1 MPALSIGEELVGIHR
16 QERTNSELQDQV
28 AQLFVESRQ
37 DVYRYL
43 LTLGL
48 RPSRAQEAAQEV
60 FLRLYATLTRGE
72 HIENPRAWI
81 FRVAHNY
88 GLRVRARQA
97 SEETFDPGLETRLAG
112 QSGNPEHDLLEHERM
127 MRFHRAVE
135 GLSERQKGC
144 LFLRLEG
151 LRYPEIGSALGIS
164 ASAVGEFLRRAISRL
179 REAHHD

>member
-1 MPALSIGEELVGIHR
+1 MSVYSAGENVVGILR
-16 QERTNSELQDQV
+16 QERTGSSLQDEV

-48 RPSRAQEAAQEV
+48 HPPKAQEAVQEV
-60 FLRLYATLTRGE
+60 FLRLYATLKKGE
-72 HIENPRAWI
+72 RIENPRGWV
-81 FRVAHNY
+81 FRVAHNH
-88 GLRVRARQA
+88 GLKVRARQA
-97 SEETFDPGLETRLAG
+97 SEETFDPALEACLASRTEDPESGLIER
-112 QSGNPEHDLLEHERM
+112 ERM
-127 MRFHRAVE
+127 VRFHRAVE
-135 GLSERQKGC
+135 GLSEQQKRC

-179 REAHHD
+179 RKVRDA